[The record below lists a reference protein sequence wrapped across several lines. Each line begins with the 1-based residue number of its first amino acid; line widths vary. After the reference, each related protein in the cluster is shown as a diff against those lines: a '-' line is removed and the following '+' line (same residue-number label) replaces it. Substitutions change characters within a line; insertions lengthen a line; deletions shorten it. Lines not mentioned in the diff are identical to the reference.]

1 MIFEVPSV
9 SILELNV
16 MKGPHCIRMWYR
28 WITNYPIYLPYVWG
42 WFAQP
47 SNPALLF
54 CAKRDRHVVSGT
66 ILEEIL
72 WLHIH
77 GLFLCIMEIFLYK
90 PSYFVKLGMWLS
102 KQNTKCKLNCP
113 YMGWCCL
120 WVVKGLNMK
129 TPSNFFGHMY
139 RQLPSPLCQGM
150 CSLVYRIDKLF
161 IPWH

>member
-1 MIFEVPSV
+1 
-9 SILELNV
+9 
-16 MKGPHCIRMWYR
+16 MKGPHCTRMWYR

-47 SNPALLF
+47 SNPAVLF

-66 ILEEIL
+66 ILEDIL

-77 GLFLCIMEIFLYK
+77 GLSLFIMEIFLYK
-90 PSYFVKLGMWLS
+90 PSYFFKLGIWLS

-120 WVVKGLNMK
+120 LDGQRTQHEDTIQFLWPYVQTVTITIMSRYVLLGIQN
-129 TPSNFFGHMY
+129 
-139 RQLPSPLCQGM
+139 RQAVYTMALKISWFVTTMFPL
-150 CSLVYRIDKLF
+150 
-161 IPWH
+161 H